1 MKHLK
6 LFFKTLPFSLGI
18 LFISSLLYACNSPSS
33 VQSSSPA
40 SSSAQIQENI
50 EEWKQDFIENFSET
64 YPDFILLDSILGDET
79 TAPILFAA
87 IAQNQKNGSS
97 STLFIVDQNDVVHT
111 VILASSVFATYR
123 PEDDLIL
130 KENVIHVSFDVTP
143 DTPDATPEIHDF
155 ELTVTQN
162 KENGVTNTTFSSK
175 ENIRSMTTPHDKP

>member
-50 EEWKQDFIENFSET
+50 EEWEQDFIENFSET
-64 YPDFILLDSILGDET
+64 YPNFILLDSILGDET

-97 STLFIVDQNDVVHT
+97 STLFIVDQNDVVHPVT
-111 VILASSVFATYR
+111 LASGVFATYR

-162 KENGVTNTTFSSK
+162 KENGVPNTTYSSK
-175 ENIRSMTTPHDKP
+175 ETIRSITTPHDKP